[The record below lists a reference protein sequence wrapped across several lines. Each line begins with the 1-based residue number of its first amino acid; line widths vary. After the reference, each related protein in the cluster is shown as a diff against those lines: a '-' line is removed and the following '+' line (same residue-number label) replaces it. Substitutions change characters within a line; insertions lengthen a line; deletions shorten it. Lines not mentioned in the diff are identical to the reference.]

1 MALFPLAARR
11 HRTRSAALPRLAVTA
26 VAVVGAALS
35 GVALHSFVS
44 IKVPHLRQVHR
55 VTRRVEEVAAPEV
68 AAPTPPPVMQEEGK
82 CYGHCLQPDGQWL
95 INPEGIPIEG
105 SDDEAAADKVW
116 AAFKKQYSSA
126 AERGM
131 YMDTPVGE
139 QDVKYRARRL
149 KQTFGTSHEEVL
161 RLVEMEALP
170 LVVDS
175 DYVKKTFDA
184 MVRGADREKALSIIY
199 KNPGVL
205 TAGDSIEENMGMA
218 EVAAGFIDATRPL
231 NSLLQGVLGKR

>member
-1 MALFPLAARR
+1 VAAI
-11 HRTRSAALPRLAVTA
+11 
-26 VAVVGAALS
+26 AVVGAALS
-35 GVALHSFVS
+35 GVALQSFVS
-44 IKVPHLRQVHR
+44 MKAPHLRQVHR
-55 VTRRVEEVAAPEV
+55 VARSAEEAAAEVAA
-68 AAPTPPPVMQEEGK
+68 APAPPPVVQEEGK
-82 CYGHCLQPDGQWL
+82 SYGHCLQPDGQWL
-95 INPEGIPIEG
+95 INPEGIPIDGPE
-105 SDDEAAADKVW
+105 DEAIADKVW

-170 LVVDS
+170 MVVDS

-184 MVRGADREKALSIIY
+184 MVRGSDKEKALSIIY

-205 TAGDSIEENMGMA
+205 TAGDGIEDNMGMA
-218 EVAAGFIDATRPL
+218 EVAAGFIEATR
-231 NSLLQGVLGKR
+231 GVQALFKR